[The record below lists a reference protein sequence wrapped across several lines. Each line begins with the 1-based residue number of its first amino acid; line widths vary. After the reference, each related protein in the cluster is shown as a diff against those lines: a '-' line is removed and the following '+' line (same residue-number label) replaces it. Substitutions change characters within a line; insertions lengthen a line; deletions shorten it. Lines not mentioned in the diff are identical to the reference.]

1 MSTFYGNLRGN
12 RGEVTRQGSK
22 ASGIVAVARSWQ
34 GSVRVDLDWNE
45 TLQGPTV
52 LITAHRRSS
61 ADLGETLYNGPLSD
75 LLRPGARFT
84 LHAPTDKE

>member
-34 GSVRVDLDWNE
+34 GSIRVDLDWST
-45 TLQGPTV
+45 TLNAPTV
-52 LITAHRRSS
+52 HITAHQGSS
-61 ADLGETLYNGPLSD
+61 ADLSGILYHGPLSD
-75 LLRPGARFT
+75 LLAPNARFT
-84 LHAPTDKE
+84 LTTDKES